1 MDELLGD
8 SDLDDAQIG
17 MLQATLT
24 NTGAV
29 DKLEQI
35 IEEQVVLAQR
45 AIASAGFSPLATE
58 GLTQLAAIVSQ
69 RSA

>member
-1 MDELLGD
+1 
-8 SDLDDAQIG
+8 

-29 DKLEQI
+29 DKLEQV

-45 AIASAGFSPLATE
+45 AIASAGFSDIATQ
-58 GLTQLAAIVSQ
+58 GLTQLAALVSQ
-69 RSA
+69 RAA